1 MRKDRLKK
9 NHARL
14 LATPIFL
21 FLISFVLT
29 AIFAVPAAAQVAALV
44 NGEPVTAFDV
54 AQRMKLLELMSR
66 KKSTKQEALEELINE
81 KIKLQQAKRQAIEVP
96 DAQIDRTLTGMAQRS
111 GRKLPDFL
119 DGLTKSG
126 IDVPRFKTRLRA
138 EVAWRQVMEQR
149 SPGMFQV
156 RDADLVAILTARG
169 EQAQTKATQYSL
181 QQVVLVVPRGAPDA
195 VRTGRLKEAEAL
207 RNRFTSCEES
217 LPIAREIREV
227 VVKEPVVRTSTDLGT
242 QYKKLLD
249 GTADGRMT
257 PPEITTTGIEVVA
270 VCSRREVIADISSRR
285 EFREELLTRRVSE
298 YEKSYI
304 DQLRKQSIIE
314 HR

>member
-1 MRKDRLKK
+1 
-9 NHARL
+9 
-14 LATPIFL
+14 
-21 FLISFVLT
+21 
-29 AIFAVPAAAQVAALV
+29 
-44 NGEPVTAFDV
+44 
-54 AQRMKLLELMSR
+54 
-66 KKSTKQEALEELINE
+66 
-81 KIKLQQAKRQAIEVP
+81 
-96 DAQIDRTLTGMAQRS
+96 
-111 GRKLPDFL
+111 
-119 DGLTKSG
+119 
-126 IDVPRFKTRLRA
+126 
-138 EVAWRQVMEQR
+138 MEQR